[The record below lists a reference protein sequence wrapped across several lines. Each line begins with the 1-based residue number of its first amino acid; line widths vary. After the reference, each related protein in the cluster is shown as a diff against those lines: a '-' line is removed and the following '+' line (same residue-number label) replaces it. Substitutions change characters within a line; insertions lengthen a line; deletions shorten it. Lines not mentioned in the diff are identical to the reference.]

1 MHVCYTIYLS
11 SILITRIKRVQCFNK
26 NCYELTVI
34 DSIQMSSQLK
44 KVIYLVI
51 QVYRVSENM

>member
-51 QVYRVSENM
+51 QVYGVSENM